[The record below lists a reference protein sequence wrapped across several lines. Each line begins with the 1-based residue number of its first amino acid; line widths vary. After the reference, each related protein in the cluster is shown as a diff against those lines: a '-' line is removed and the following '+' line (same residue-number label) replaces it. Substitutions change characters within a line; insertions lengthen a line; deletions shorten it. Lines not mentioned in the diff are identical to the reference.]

1 MTPFVVFG
9 GSLLSAAASKKG
21 RLLRNDLH
29 FIEDLLLILE
39 EIFVFV
45 LALGVLALVMGVSV
59 LLLGFI
65 NCFILIA
72 IGTL

>member
-1 MTPFVVFG
+1 MTPFVVVR
-9 GSLLSAAASKKG
+9 GSLLSDAASKKG

-39 EIFVFV
+39 EIFV
-45 LALGVLALVMGVSV
+45 ALLLGFLALVLGVS
-59 LLLGFI
+59 LGFI
-65 NCFILIA
+65 NCFILTA

>member
-1 MTPFVVFG
+1 MTPFVE

-39 EIFVFV
+39 EIVV
-45 LALGVLALVMGVSV
+45 VVVALGLLALVGVSV
-59 LLLGFI
+59 LGFI
-65 NCFILIA
+65 NCFILTA